1 MDLLTI
7 LLNKIDL
14 TRFRVLYVFPI
25 YMHVGVQSVTLCVC
39 IWGGFSL
46 QGRDGDVRVENLCYE
61 GRVKGKRRV
70 RERKGDLMR

>member
-1 MDLLTI
+1 
-7 LLNKIDL
+7 
-14 TRFRVLYVFPI
+14 
-25 YMHVGVQSVTLCVC
+25 MHVGVQSVTLCVC

>member
-1 MDLLTI
+1 MAFVDNWAVGKEVCYWLSNDI
-7 LLNKIDL
+7 
-14 TRFRVLYVFPI
+14 
-25 YMHVGVQSVTLCVC
+25 VGVQSVTLCVC